1 MTLAVLFVFAGRAAN
16 GLGALISDKINQW
29 TLLVGML
36 PLALSIG
43 AGSVAALPLDARQAE
58 EFFLTSGQSLF
69 ALALLL
75 RMRLSLSSALVLMG
89 LFSLQIALAFIYRND
104 EAQTILSLTILAW
117 IYLGLSAVLFF
128 LQRRRLLK
136 ILRLALKGNQYP

>member
-1 MTLAVLFVFAGRAAN
+1 M

-43 AGSVAALPLDARQAE
+43 AGSVAVLPLDARQAE

-69 ALALLL
+69 APGAPP
-75 RMRLSLSSALVLMG
+75 SDATSA
-89 LFSLQIALAFIYRND
+89 S
-104 EAQTILSLTILAW
+104 AQPW
-117 IYLGLSAVLFF
+117 C
-128 LQRRRLLK
+128 
-136 ILRLALKGNQYP
+136 